1 MGESMEV
8 LFVCEHP
15 RTRATA
21 EQTFPRHAPLSVTT
35 VSSAA
40 AALDSL
46 SESAVDCV
54 VTTHEADGTDGL
66 QVLRLIRDADPA
78 IPVVLFEDSDADS
91 VASDAISHD
100 VTEYVERAAEDD
112 PFAVL
117 ARTCY
122 DATSTYRAEQD
133 VAMLN
138 DLARNVYERIT
149 DGFFALDRDW
159 RFTYMNDAAEDILEA
174 DSDALISRNV
184 WDAFP
189 EAVGT
194 KFYTEYHRA
203 MAAQEPVTFKEYFD
217 PLEKTFEVRAFPS
230 EDGLS
235 VHFRAVVDD
244 EDESRGDHLMELTTL
259 LSADLTDS
267 IEELRGDL
275 EAAETACSCDVDHLA
290 DAQRSLDRMADL
302 VNYSIQLTRERPL
315 PPGEQKVTD
324 GEDAP

>member
-1 MGESMEV
+1 MGESMDV
-8 LFVCEHP
+8 LFVCERL

-21 EQTFPRHAPLSVTT
+21 EQKFPRHAPLSVTA
-35 VSSAA
+35 VPSAA

-46 SESAVDCV
+46 SESQVDCV
-54 VTTHEADGTDGL
+54 VTVHEADGTDGL
-66 QVLRLIRDADPA
+66 QVLRLVRDADPA
-78 IPVVLFEDSDADS
+78 IPVVLFEDSGADS

-100 VTEYVERAAEDD
+100 VTEYVERDAEDD

-159 RFTYMNDAAEDILEA
+159 RFTYVNDAAEEILEA
-174 DSDALISRNV
+174 NSEELLSRNI

-203 MAAQEPVTFKEYFD
+203 MAAQEPVTFQEYFE

-235 VHFRAVVDD
+235 VHFRTVV
-244 EDESRGDHLMELTTL
+244 EDQEESRGDHLMELTTL

-267 IEELRGDL
+267 IDALRDDL
-275 EAAETACSCDVDHLA
+275 EAAEASCTCDFEHLVDAH
-290 DAQRSLDRMADL
+290 RSLDRMEDL

-315 PPGEQKVTD
+315 PPGEQQD
-324 GEDAP
+324 